1 MLRSYQ
7 LLAIK
12 SCFGFFDCYLM
23 QEVWVYAWIFVE
35 KLGTKILD
43 NFLLNNILTVLAYWL
58 GPTVKISALHLR
70 VFLVTYCLIINQ
82 TLKSVCKLITK
93 GHRGGVKLFIMM
105 PQLLS
110 MPIIVRLLALRF
122 VSLTGFTSV
131 CFRFN
136 TRKSIIISLQLR
148 IILCKRLSEYTS
160 ISLRLVTSTAV

>member
-1 MLRSYQ
+1 VLWSYQ
-7 LLAIK
+7 LLAIE
-12 SCFGFFDCYLM
+12 SCFGFFYCYLM
-23 QEVWVYAWIFVE
+23 QKVWVYAWIFIE
-35 KLGTKILD
+35 KLRTKILD

-70 VFLVTYCLIINQ
+70 VFLVTSCIITNQ
-82 TLKSVCKLITK
+82 TLKSVFKLITK
-93 GHRGGVKLFIMM
+93 GHRGGVKLFVLL

-110 MPIIVRLLALRF
+110 IPIIVRLLALRF

-148 IILCKRLSEYTS
+148 FILCKWLSEYTS
-160 ISLRLVTSTAV
+160 ISLRLGTTTAV